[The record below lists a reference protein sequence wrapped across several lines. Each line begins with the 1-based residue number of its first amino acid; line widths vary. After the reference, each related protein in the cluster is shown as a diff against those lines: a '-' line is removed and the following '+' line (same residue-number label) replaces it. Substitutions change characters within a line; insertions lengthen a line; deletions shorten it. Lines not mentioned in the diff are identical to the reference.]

1 MGWGSIGTAGLAATL
16 AVIVAGGVLAHA
28 LSATPTPP
36 LGTPTPV
43 VGETPTAPPGPTQL
57 PPPTPTA
64 TPTPLPPA
72 CWGKGSPSPLAPTP
86 PTNLRAE
93 LESLT
98 DVLEGFVVRLEW
110 EDNADDEVCEVIERK
125 VGADD
130 WSFLQGTTPG
140 DPSSRGPV
148 FLHDIPQQVGIHCY
162 RLYYGNEAGRSAYT
176 NEACVDVEIVP
187 KMMPEPPTPPWVTS
201 TPTAT
206 PTPSPWVTPTP
217 LLPLPALGGAGPGS
231 PTAGSVTLWALIVTG
246 GALLLA
252 AGVAAA
258 ARRGSRP

>member
-1 MGWGSIGTAGLAATL
+1 MGCGSIKAAGLAATL

-28 LSATPTPP
+28 LPATPTPP
-36 LGTPTPV
+36 LGTPRPV
-43 VGETPTAPPGPTQL
+43 VTGTPTAPPSPTQPL
-57 PPPTPTA
+57 P
-64 TPTPLPPA
+64 PTPLPPA
-72 CWGKGSPSPLAPTP
+72 CWGEGSLSPLAPTP

-93 LESLT
+93 LESLP

-140 DPSSRGPV
+140 DPSSRGRV

-162 RLYYGNEAGRSAYT
+162 RLYYGSEAGRSAYS

-187 KMMPEPPTPPWVTS
+187 KILPELPTP
-201 TPTAT
+201 
-206 PTPSPWVTPTP
+206 PWVTPTP
-217 LLPLPALGGAGPGS
+217 LPPLPAFGGAGLGS
-231 PTAGSVTLWALIVTG
+231 PTVGSLTWWALIGTG

-252 AGVAAA
+252 AAVAATV
-258 ARRGSRP
+258 RLGSRP